1 MEDTRKMMEMIY
13 SKLDNFLKTETV
25 VGEPIQVGSV
35 KLVPIITASFGLGG
49 GIGEEKEGKGGESGG
64 AGGGVGCRISPNAIL
79 VIKDDEVEL
88 VTLEGKGSLDKLFEM
103 LPELVSKLD
112 FLKDKKKKNDEDDET
127 EAEAAESQEEET
139 ETSSY

>member
-13 SKLDNFLKTETV
+13 NKLDNFLKTETV

-49 GIGEEKEGKGGESGG
+49 GIGEAQEGKGGKSGG

-79 VIKDDEVEL
+79 VITDDEVEV
-88 VTLEGKGSLDKLFEM
+88 VTLAGKGSLNKLFEIM
-103 LPELVSKLD
+103 PELVSKLD
-112 FLKDKKKKNDEDDET
+112 FLKDNKKKNDEDDET
-127 EAEAAESQEEET
+127 ESEAEESQEEDT
-139 ETSSY
+139 GTSGY